1 MVRYSPHSGGETVW
15 GDDALLIAS
24 PNPSK
29 TSPPNWSFFDRGKA
43 IEFID
48 DAAKQDIPID
58 VIKKQLH
65 VA

>member
-1 MVRYSPHSGGETVW
+1 HSVV
-15 GDDALLIAS
+15 
-24 PNPSK
+24 
-29 TSPPNWSFFDRGKA
+29 
-43 IEFID
+43 EFID

>member
-1 MVRYSPHSGGETVW
+1 SVV
-15 GDDALLIAS
+15 
-24 PNPSK
+24 
-29 TSPPNWSFFDRGKA
+29 
-43 IEFID
+43 EFID

>member
-1 MVRYSPHSGGETVW
+1 HSVV
-15 GDDALLIAS
+15 
-24 PNPSK
+24 
-29 TSPPNWSFFDRGKA
+29 
-43 IEFID
+43 EFIY